1 MKKLSNLELA
11 MVEYFRNYDKLQQCY
26 ILFAFESKSIDKLL
40 KIISFKQ
47 KFENVVDFF
56 KK

>member
-1 MKKLSNLELA
+1 MKKLSNFELV
-11 MVEYFRNYDKLQQCY
+11 MIEYFRNYDKLQQCY
-26 ILFAFESKSIDKLL
+26 ILLAFESKSIDKLL